1 MFKTE
6 NMNTDSYKN
15 VPCDILLL
23 NGSVVVNEAM
33 LTGESVP
40 QVKDSIELIKHSENL
55 EMKSRHKSSII
66 FCGTEIL

>member
-1 MFKTE
+1 
-6 NMNTDSYKN
+6 MNVDSYKS
-15 VPCDILLL
+15 VPCDLLLL

-40 QVKDSIELIKHSENL
+40 QVKDSIDKFPGDKFDIKSQ
-55 EMKSRHKSSII
+55 HKQSVL

>member
-6 NMNTDSYKN
+6 NMNVDSYKN

-40 QVKDSIELIKHSENL
+40 
-55 EMKSRHKSSII
+55 
-66 FCGTEIL
+66 